1 MPDGFAHLTADE
13 DQIRRFADA
22 LFRYADEGTFVSL
35 RAFCDN
41 KNAVFH
47 IQRQQIGRDN
57 IALILSAA
65 TLATRC
71 ANAAEPVVFCPPI
84 ATFTG
89 PDKAT
94 EKDLANGLALS
105 VECDQSPL
113 AARQKLESLL
123 GPATVIVASGGTWVD
138 PATGEVSD
146 KLHLHWRL
154 TEPTRAD
161 ADHRALKR
169 ARDLA
174 TRLVGGDP
182 TSKPAVHPMRWPGS
196 WHRKNKPRLASI
208 VSQTDAEIDL
218 AAALERLAE
227 AVGVNA
233 RPVDDKADDGASG
246 EDWVTDQ
253 LISEVLRG
261 ADYHAP
267 LVALAMRFLKGGMPD
282 PQVVLTLRGIMQAVP
297 VPLHDLKDGVTQPGR
312 WQARFDDIARTV
324 RTARAKLGEGAPE
337 PPRPLRR
344 TPPPAEPFPLDALG
358 VLRPAAEAVHVL
370 TQAPVAMCAQSVL
383 AAATLAAQAHGD
395 VVLPYGAARP
405 LTGFFLTL
413 GASGERKSTVDDLV
427 LKPVREREANLRETH
442 KADLRDFLNDQ
453 AAYKAARNAA
463 EKKYKGD
470 RAAIR
475 AALDALGPEPTAPA
489 EPMLIADDV
498 TPEGLTQ
505 QLARGQSS
513 MGLFAP
519 EGGTLIAGRAMN
531 DDNRLASA
539 TLLNK
544 LWGGE
549 PIRRSRVVS
558 GSLVLEGR
566 RCSMH
571 LMVQPGLA
579 AEMLARADLGDV
591 GLIARFL
598 TVSPESTVG
607 TRRFRNPDSLSRDL
621 LDEFHGKLRDLL
633 KRPTPPG
640 REAGGLAPSPVEM
653 DADARAGWIAFY
665 DEVEALQA
673 PGRRFE
679 PIQAFASKLAEHGA
693 RLAGVLAVFA
703 NPDAPTLTAQVME
716 CGITLARHYASEA
729 LRLYDAGT
737 ISADILLAEKLLA
750 WLETHNQEHV
760 SLPMIYQFGPSGIRE
775 GAIARRIAKLL
786 VEHGYLVELPDGA
799 EIVER
804 GTKPVKRRHVWRFV
818 GRAVPIG
825 DTG

>member
-1 MPDGFAHLTADE
+1 MPDGFDRLIADG
-13 DQIRRFADA
+13 DQIRRFAEA
-22 LFRYADEGTFVSL
+22 LFRYADEETFVSL
-35 RAFCDN
+35 RAFHDN
-41 KNAVFH
+41 RNAVFH
-47 IQRQQIGRDN
+47 IQQQQIARDN
-57 IALILSAA
+57 TALILAA
-65 TLATRC
+65 SDLATKS
-71 ANAAEPVVFCPPI
+71 ANASEPVVFCPPI
-84 ATFTG
+84 ATFSN
-89 PDKAT
+89 PRSAT

-105 VECDQSPL
+105 VECDQAPQ
-113 AARQKLESLL
+113 AARQTLEALL
-123 GPATVIVASGGTWVD
+123 GPATIVVRSGGVWVD
-138 PATGEVSD
+138 PGTGEVLD

-154 TEPTRAD
+154 LEPTRTVPE
-161 ADHRALKR
+161 HHALKR

-182 TSKPAVHPMRWPGS
+182 TNKPAVHPIRWAGS
-196 WHRKNKPRLASI
+196 WHRKGAPRLALILSE
-208 VSQTDAEIDL
+208 TDAEIDL
-218 AAALERLAE
+218 TSALERLAE
-227 AVGVNA
+227 VTGVNTEA
-233 RPVDDKADDGASG
+233 STNRPKDEASG
-246 EDWVTDQ
+246 EDRVTDQ
-253 LISEVLRG
+253 LISDLMRG

-282 PQVVLTLRGIMQAVP
+282 AQVVLTLRGLMRAVP
-297 VPLHDLKDGVTQPGR
+297 ETVRDLKDGATQPGR
-312 WQARFDDIARTV
+312 WQARFDDISRIV
-324 RTARAKLGEGAPE
+324 RTGRGKLGEEDPE

-358 VLRPAAEAVHVL
+358 ALRQAAEAAHVL
-370 TQAPVAMCAQSVL
+370 SQAPVAMCAQSVL

-413 GASGERKSTVDDLV
+413 GVSGERKSTVDDLV
-427 LKPVREREANLRETH
+427 LKPVRVREADLREGH
-442 KADLRDFLNDQ
+442 KADLRSFLNDQ
-453 AAYKAARNAA
+453 AAYKAARSAA
-463 EKKYKGD
+463 EKKFKGD

-475 AALDALGPEPTAPA
+475 TALDALGPEPIAPA

-558 GSLVLEGR
+558 GSTVLVGR
-566 RCSMH
+566 RCAMH

-579 AEMLARADLGDV
+579 AEMLARPDLGDV

-598 TVSPESTVG
+598 AVSPESTVG
-607 TRRFRNPDSLSRDL
+607 TRRFRLPDPLAQKL
-621 LDEFHGKLRDLL
+621 LEEFHEKIRELL
-633 KRPTPPG
+633 KRPVTSG
-640 REAGGLAPSPVEM
+640 QEIGELAPPRIEM
-653 DADARAGWIAFY
+653 NDDARAAWIAFY
-665 DEVEALQA
+665 NEVETLQA
-673 PGRRFE
+673 PGQRFE
-679 PIQAFASKLAEHGA
+679 PIQAFASKLAEHAG
-693 RLAGVLAVFA
+693 RLAGVLAVLT
-703 NPDAPTLTAQVME
+703 NPDARVISAANMA

-729 LRLYDAGT
+729 LRLHDVGN
-737 ISADILLAEKLLA
+737 ISQDILLAEKLLA
-750 WLETHNQEHV
+750 WLETQQRELI

-775 GAIARRIAKLL
+775 GAIARRIVRLL

-804 GTKPVKRRHVWRFV
+804 GTKPVKRRHAWRYV
-818 GRAVPIG
+818 GAIG
-825 DTG
+825 ARRK